1 MATRFNG
8 EGARPD
14 FVPIRGW
21 ERVALVGLVA
31 AVQDLADLVEDVR
44 EYALDAVEAI
54 ESRRRGGADPHGLT
68 LEAAGGST
76 SATQPLGQQPP
87 SSQRESPPAAG
98 RPRSDGGVMDLECIC
113 PTHTVSVTYKLGVT
127 AAVMIEVASLLE
139 ATEGKRPIIL
149 VAALGRKP

>member
-68 LEAAGGST
+68 LDEAAALNLYTKQNVGQPDQSFYTVLNRRCWEMDRTRIVPFFPYLKLFFTGARKLPNA
-76 SATQPLGQQPP
+76 SASVPFHVRIEEILTISMIPP
-87 SSQRESPPAAG
+87 Q
-98 RPRSDGGVMDLECIC
+98 
-113 PTHTVSVTYKLGVT
+113 
-127 AAVMIEVASLLE
+127 
-139 ATEGKRPIIL
+139 
-149 VAALGRKP
+149 